1 MDIPVFLF
9 NNEISFPLEL
19 PDDVMFS
26 TYEQMCLKINRWI
39 ENYLKGNDTFENTR
53 KIYYEDNAVD
63 KHKVFFAKMRD
74 IYEKH

>member
-1 MDIPVFLF
+1 MMLCF
-9 NNEISFPLEL
+9 
-19 PDDVMFS
+19 
-26 TYEQMCLKINRWI
+26 EQMCLKINRWI